1 MEDVIE
7 MKDIKGIICTI
18 YKDIIFVSV
27 GIAEDKKSI
36 LRKCLNVF
44 ALS

>member
-1 MEDVIE
+1 ME
-7 MKDIKGIICTI
+7 MKDIKGIICMI
-18 YKDIIFVSV
+18 YKYIISVSV
-27 GIAEDKKSI
+27 GIAGDQKSV